1 MLTAYYNTE
10 KGIICGKVKL
20 HHFIRCLMT
29 ANKPSYEKIM
39 VALYPIKGQP
49 FYENYDF
56 LLAPQEKV
64 LFAIQSKKNF
74 TALLR

>member
-1 MLTAYYNTE
+1 MLVGYYNTE
-10 KGIICGKVKL
+10 KGIICGKIKL
-20 HHFIRCLMT
+20 NNFIHCLKT
-29 ANKPSYEKIM
+29 ANEPTSEKIM

-49 FYENYDF
+49 FYKNYDF

-64 LFAIQSKKNF
+64 LFAIQNKKNF